1 MITSH
6 RPSVSTLRPRVDSLR
21 LALSDLGLAPLKLQL
36 ALSHKI
42 ELTPSY
48 LRLTSSQKVD

>member
-1 MITSH
+1 MISSH

-21 LALSDLGLAPLKLQL
+21 LVLSDLGLAPLKLQL
-36 ALSHKI
+36 ALSCQI

-48 LRLTSSQKVD
+48 LGLSYSQKVD